1 MTIRDF
7 CFGFSF
13 IHYNVLI
20 QLITVEYF
28 EVCLFVDISIRNTK
42 PEQILKLFSGMIVLL
57 LCFMNVY
64 LFIVLLLNIL
74 LFVAQISNSMP
85 LVALLFHLETLNFN
99 KKSLMHQ
106 I

>member
-1 MTIRDF
+1 LKFDYKRF

-13 IHYNVLI
+13 IHYDVLI

-42 PEQILKLFSGMIVLL
+42 PEKNL
-57 LCFMNVY
+57 NVY
-64 LFIVLLLNIL
+64 LFIDLLLNIL

-85 LVALLFHLETLNFN
+85 LVALLFHLKTLNFN
-99 KKSLMHQ
+99 KNA
-106 I
+106 

>member
-1 MTIRDF
+1 MKFDYKRF

-13 IHYNVLI
+13 IHYDVLI

-42 PEQILKLFSGMIVLL
+42 PEKNL
-57 LCFMNVY
+57 NVY
-64 LFIVLLLNIL
+64 LFIDLLLNIL

-85 LVALLFHLETLNFN
+85 LVALLFHLKTLNFN
-99 KKSLMHQ
+99 KNA
-106 I
+106 